1 MRRVFNTLYLIFSFI
16 FIGYLLIPQPGYPNP
31 LRDSIQSDEPA
42 DVESPLRRG
51 YYSQL
56 GRAEVIEHYK
66 YSFDL
71 KNLYGFIFQYPF
83 VRLNYPPEESQT
95 LIRDQTRSTYLEEIV
110 HPLRESIFINGF
122 EPKLDKDVIIKNG
135 IQYRQKVIVKY
146 YQSNVFSRLFV
157 GFGII
162 LILYYTISYYFEFL
176 KDSQLTLKKNHD

>member
-1 MRRVFNTLYLIFSFI
+1 MNKPAKIIFVILGILLLTYLWLPEPPFPTGLWDFK
-16 FIGYLLIPQPGYPNP
+16 
-31 LRDSIQSDEPA
+31 QSVQPA
-42 DVESPLRRG
+42 DQETDLRRG
-51 YYSQL
+51 YYTNLTREQL
-56 GRAEVIEHYK
+56 MSHYSK
-66 YSFDL
+66 EFDW
-71 KNLYGFIFQYPF
+71 G